1 MQETHCARYYWQLCK
16 ELHKKHHEQFKTNK
30 FELFVQKR
38 SWKVADKYVLN
49 HSCTN
54 GRKWQKNYILKKLC
68 KNIYILLPIGVIL
81 GEILGWWFLF
91 QKINFA
97 RSYCDIDIEL
107 SVAHWPLV
115 PLHSNDVSI
124 HYILLSWQA
133 NKLKHCVQTLFQNVK
148 ILMR

>member
-1 MQETHCARYYWQLCK
+1 MFTE
-16 ELHKKHHEQFKTNK
+16 
-30 FELFVQKR
+30 
-38 SWKVADKYVLN
+38 
-49 HSCTN
+49 N
-54 GRKWQKNYILKKLC
+54 GRKKYILKKLC

-91 QKINFA
+91 PKINFA

-107 SVAHWPLV
+107 NVADWPLV

-124 HYILLSWQA
+124 HNMYYILLSWQA

-148 ILMR
+148 LLMR